1 MQVLVL
7 VDIQND
13 FINGSL
19 GVGKRKFNVAFN
31 NIKSIFKDYDYYVV
45 TKDWHPKDHCSFNTN
60 GGKWPP
66 HCIKNRKGSRVYD
79 ELDEML
85 KDTKNVT
92 ILKGQEQDTEQY
104 GVDCYDDEFDDSDI
118 TMDFVG
124 LCYDYCVYNCAKITK
139 AYHKNIKVRIIKNCT
154 VAIDD
159 NAKLDLSSLEVI

>member
-1 MQVLVL
+1 MKVLVL

-60 GGKWPP
+60 GGKWSP
-66 HCIKNRKGSRVYD
+66 HCIKNRKGSRIYD

-92 ILKGQEQDTEQY
+92 ILKGQEQNTEQ
-104 GVDCYDDEFDDSDI
+104 
-118 TMDFVG
+118 
-124 LCYDYCVYNCAKITK
+124 
-139 AYHKNIKVRIIKNCT
+139 
-154 VAIDD
+154 
-159 NAKLDLSSLEVI
+159 

>member
-1 MQVLVL
+1 MKVLVL

-60 GGKWPP
+60 GGTLKP
-66 HCIKNRKGSRVYD
+66 HCIKNRKGSRLYF
-79 ELDEML
+79 ELEEML
-85 KDTKNVT
+85 QDVNSVT
-92 ILKGQEQDTEQY
+92 ILKGQNNDTEQY
-104 GVDCYDDEFDDSDI
+104 GIDCYDDVFKDVD

-124 LCYDYCVYNCAKITK
+124 LCYDNCVYNCAKITK
-139 AYHKNIKVRIIKNCT
+139 AYHKNISVRIIKNCT
-154 VAIDD
+154 VEIDD
-159 NAKLDLSSLEVI
+159 KAKLDLSNIEVI